1 MKEIKRRNAW
11 IAFSLALVVFLAGVF
26 VINWQLWHSDQATH
40 VAAARQAAKKIAA
53 ILDEAH
59 AATATALNVSRSGCS
74 GQGQFQLGTEAALQ
88 PHLRTILLIKDG
100 QVWCSSLPG
109 NRVLTLHPESLPDEK
124 LQLLPARIM
133 VNKRPV
139 LIYHTRSAQV
149 RVIVSISDIH
159 LRDALYSDEDNAGL
173 ALSVN
178 HQMIARYGDVGPLK
192 ASPHQDI
199 FSSPDYPFRIIY
211 PESPFFSP
219 SRLFQNGFGL
229 LIFILSVSLLFYFLL
244 RKYLNV
250 YTSEEENL
258 RYAIAQG
265 YIVPFYQPVVNG
277 KTGEIYGV
285 EILARW
291 KNATTQ
297 RRSPAEFIP
306 LAERTGLIIP
316 LTRSLMAQVAAQ
328 MNPIFSKLPDGFH
341 IGLNISVSHIN
352 APSFIDDCLH
362 YQRGFEGKAVKLMLE
377 ITEQEPL
384 LLNDAVVDKLNTLH
398 SRGFSIALDDFGTG
412 YSGLSCLHELIFD
425 YIKIDQSFVGRVTGE
440 APSSKLLDCVI
451 EMARTLSLRIIAEG
465 VETQVQLEYLNRQN
479 IHLLQGY
486 YFWKPMPYV
495 ALVMLLLS
503 KPKARIVEE

>member
-59 AATATALNVSRSGCS
+59 AATATALNVSRNGCS

-124 LQLLPARIM
+124 LQLLPARMM

-229 LIFILSVSLLFYFLL
+229 LIFIFSVSLLFYFLL

-465 VETQVQLEYLNRQN
+465 VETLVQLEYLNRQN

>member
-1 MKEIKRRNAW
+1 MKKITVRNAW

-40 VAAARQAAKKIAA
+40 VASARQAAKKIAV
-53 ILDEAH
+53 IIDEAR
-59 AATATALNVSRSGCS
+59 AATVTALNVSRSGCS
-74 GQGQFQLGTEAALQ
+74 VQGQFQLGTEAALQ

-109 NRVLTLHPESLPDEK
+109 NRVLTLHPESLSVEP
-124 LQLLPARIM
+124 LLLLPARMM

-139 LIYHTRSAQV
+139 LIYQTHSAQI
-149 RVIVSISDIH
+149 RVIVTISDVH
-159 LRDALYSDEDNAGL
+159 LRDALYSDTDNDGL
-173 ALSVN
+173 VLWVN
-178 HQMIARYGDVGPLK
+178 HQMIARYGDVESLNAG
-192 ASPHQDI
+192 PHQGI

-219 SRLFQNGFGL
+219 GRLFHNGFGL
-229 LIFILSVSLLFYFLL
+229 LIFIFSVSLLFYFLL

-265 YIVPFYQPVVNG
+265 DIVPYYQPVVNG

-291 KNATTQ
+291 KNTTAQ
-297 RRSPAEFIP
+297 WRSPAEFIP

-328 MNPIFSKLPDGFH
+328 MRPIFSKLPDGFH
-341 IGLNISVSHIN
+341 IGLNISASHIN
-352 APSFIDDCLH
+352 APTFIDDCLH

-384 LLNDAVVDKLNTLH
+384 LLNGAVVDKLKTLH

-412 YSGLSCLHELIFD
+412 YSGLSYLHELVFD

-440 APSSKLLDCVI
+440 TPSSKLLDCVI

-465 VETQVQLEYLNRQN
+465 VETQAQLDYLNRQN

>member
-124 LQLLPARIM
+124 LQLLPARMM

-384 LLNDAVVDKLNTLH
+384 LLNGAVVDKLNTLH

-440 APSSKLLDCVI
+440 APASKLLDCVI

-465 VETQVQLEYLNRQN
+465 VETEAQRDYLNRQN

>member
-124 LQLLPARIM
+124 LQLLPARMM

-229 LIFILSVSLLFYFLL
+229 LIFIFSVSLLFYFLL

-297 RRSPAEFIP
+297 RRSPA
-306 LAERTGLIIP
+306 
-316 LTRSLMAQVAAQ
+316 
-328 MNPIFSKLPDGFH
+328 
-341 IGLNISVSHIN
+341 
-352 APSFIDDCLH
+352 
-362 YQRGFEGKAVKLMLE
+362 
-377 ITEQEPL
+377 
-384 LLNDAVVDKLNTLH
+384 
-398 SRGFSIALDDFGTG
+398 
-412 YSGLSCLHELIFD
+412 
-425 YIKIDQSFVGRVTGE
+425 
-440 APSSKLLDCVI
+440 
-451 EMARTLSLRIIAEG
+451 
-465 VETQVQLEYLNRQN
+465 
-479 IHLLQGY
+479 
-486 YFWKPMPYV
+486 
-495 ALVMLLLS
+495 
-503 KPKARIVEE
+503 

>member
-53 ILDEAH
+53 ILDEARE
-59 AATATALNVSRSGCS
+59 ATATALNVSRSGCS
-74 GQGQFQLGTEAALQ
+74 SQGQFQLGTEAALQ

-109 NRVLTLHPESLPDEK
+109 NRVLTLSPESLPDEP
-124 LQLLPARIM
+124 LLLLPARMM

-139 LIYHTRSAQV
+139 LIYQARVAAI
-149 RVIVSISDIH
+149 RVIVTISDIH
-159 LRDALYSDEDNAGL
+159 LRDALYSDTDNNGL
-173 ALSVN
+173 ALWVQN
-178 HQMIARYGDVGPLK
+178 QMIARYGDVKPL
-192 ASPHQDI
+192 AADPHQGV
-199 FSSPDYPFRIIY
+199 FTSPAYPFRITY
-211 PESPFFSP
+211 PDSLFFSP
-219 SRLFQNGFGL
+219 GRLVHNGSGL
-229 LIFILSVSLLFYFLL
+229 LIFIFSVSLLFYFLM

-250 YTSEEENL
+250 YTSEEERL
-258 RYAIAQG
+258 RYAINQG
-265 YIVPFYQPVVNG
+265 YIVPYYQPLVNG

-291 KNATTQ
+291 QNSTTPS
-297 RRSPAEFIP
+297 RSPAEFIP

-316 LTRSLMAQVAAQ
+316 LTRSLMAQVNAQ
-328 MNPIFSKLPDGFH
+328 MRPLFSKLPDGFH
-341 IGLNISVSHIN
+341 IGLNISASHIN
-352 APSFIDDCLH
+352 APTFIDDCLH

>member
-124 LQLLPARIM
+124 LQLLPARMM

-159 LRDALYSDEDNAGL
+159 LRDALYSDEDNVGL

-219 SRLFQNGFGL
+219 SRLFLNGFGL
-229 LIFILSVSLLFYFLL
+229 LIFIFSVSLLFYFLL

-440 APSSKLLDCVI
+440 APSSKLPDCVI

>member
-124 LQLLPARIM
+124 LQLLPARMM

>member
-124 LQLLPARIM
+124 LQLLPARMM

-219 SRLFQNGFGL
+219 SRLCQNGFAL
-229 LIFILSVSLLFYFLL
+229 LIFIFSVSLLFYFLL

>member
-11 IAFSLALVVFLAGVF
+11 IAFSLALAVFLAGVF

-40 VAAARQAAKKIAA
+40 VAAARQAAKKISA

-124 LQLLPARIM
+124 LQLLPARMM

-229 LIFILSVSLLFYFLL
+229 LIFIFSVSLLFYFLL

-465 VETQVQLEYLNRQN
+465 VETQAQLEYLNRQN

-503 KPKARIVEE
+503 KPKARIIEQ

>member
-59 AATATALNVSRSGCS
+59 AATATALNVSRNGCS

-124 LQLLPARIM
+124 LQLLPARMM

-178 HQMIARYGDVGPLK
+178 HQMITRYGDVGPLK

-229 LIFILSVSLLFYFLL
+229 LIFIFSVSLLFYFLL

>member
-1 MKEIKRRNAW
+1 MKEIKRQNAW

-59 AATATALNVSRSGCS
+59 AATATALNVSRNGCS

-124 LQLLPARIM
+124 LQLLPARMM

-159 LRDALYSDEDNAGL
+159 LRDALYSDEDNVGL

-229 LIFILSVSLLFYFLL
+229 LIFIFSVSLLFYFLL

>member
-59 AATATALNVSRSGCS
+59 AATATALNVSRNGCS

-88 PHLRTILLIKDG
+88 PHLRAILLIKDG

-124 LQLLPARIM
+124 LQLLPARMM

-178 HQMIARYGDVGPLK
+178 HQMITRYGDVGPLK

-229 LIFILSVSLLFYFLL
+229 LIFIFSVSLLFYFLL

-412 YSGLSCLHELIFD
+412 YSGLSCLHELVFD

>member
-59 AATATALNVSRSGCS
+59 AATATALNVSRNGCS

-124 LQLLPARIM
+124 LQLLPARMM

-178 HQMIARYGDVGPLK
+178 HQMITRYGDVGPLK

-229 LIFILSVSLLFYFLL
+229 LIFIFSVSLLFYFLL

-384 LLNDAVVDKLNTLH
+384 LLNGAVVDKLNTLH

-440 APSSKLLDCVI
+440 APASKLLDCVI

-465 VETQVQLEYLNRQN
+465 VETEAQRDYLNRQN

>member
-59 AATATALNVSRSGCS
+59 AATATALNVSRNGCS

-124 LQLLPARIM
+124 LQLLPARMM

-211 PESPFFSP
+211 PESLFFSP

-229 LIFILSVSLLFYFLL
+229 LIFIFSVSLLFYFLL

>member
-59 AATATALNVSRSGCS
+59 AATATALNVSRNGCS

-100 QVWCSSLPG
+100 QMWCSSLPG

-124 LQLLPARIM
+124 LQLLPARMM

-229 LIFILSVSLLFYFLL
+229 LIFIFSVSLLFYFLL

>member
-11 IAFSLALVVFLAGVF
+11 IAFPLALVVFLAGVF

-59 AATATALNVSRSGCS
+59 AATATALNVSRNGCS

-124 LQLLPARIM
+124 LQLLPARMM

-229 LIFILSVSLLFYFLL
+229 LIFIFSVSLLFYFLL

-384 LLNDAVVDKLNTLH
+384 LLNNAVVDKLNTLH

>member
-59 AATATALNVSRSGCS
+59 AATATALNVSRNGCS

-124 LQLLPARIM
+124 LQLLPARMM

-229 LIFILSVSLLFYFLL
+229 LIFIFSVSLLFYFLL

-265 YIVPFYQPVVNG
+265 YIVPFYQPVVNV

>member
-53 ILDEAH
+53 ILDEARE
-59 AATATALNVSRSGCS
+59 ATATALNVSRNGCS

-124 LQLLPARIM
+124 LQLLPARMM

-159 LRDALYSDEDNAGL
+159 LRDALYSDEGNAGL

-229 LIFILSVSLLFYFLL
+229 LIFIFSVSLLFYFLL

-306 LAERTGLIIP
+306 LDERTGLIIP

-352 APSFIDDCLH
+352 ALSFIDDCLH

-465 VETQVQLEYLNRQN
+465 VETQAQLEYLNRQN

-503 KPKARIVEE
+503 KPKARIIEQ

>member
-26 VINWQLWHSDQATH
+26 VINWQLWHSDLATH

-59 AATATALNVSRSGCS
+59 AATATALNVSRNGCS

-124 LQLLPARIM
+124 LQLLPARMM

-229 LIFILSVSLLFYFLL
+229 LIFIFSVSLLFYFLL

-352 APSFIDDCLH
+352 ALSFIDDCLH

>member
-40 VAAARQAAKKIAA
+40 VAAARQAAKKISA

-124 LQLLPARIM
+124 LQLLPARMM

-229 LIFILSVSLLFYFLL
+229 LIFIFSVSLLFYFLL

-451 EMARTLSLRIIAEG
+451 EMARTLSLRIIAENI
-465 VETQVQLEYLNRQN
+465 ENKAQLEYLNRQN

-503 KPKARIVEE
+503 KPKARIIEQ

>member
-40 VAAARQAAKKIAA
+40 VAAARQAAKKISA

-124 LQLLPARIM
+124 LQLLPARMM

-229 LIFILSVSLLFYFLL
+229 LIFIFSVSLLFYFLL

-277 KTGEIYGV
+277 KTGRYTV
-285 EILARW
+285 W
-291 KNATTQ
+291 KF
-297 RRSPAEFIP
+297 SPAGKMLP
-306 LAERTGLIIP
+306 
-316 LTRSLMAQVAAQ
+316 RSGVRPRNL
-328 MNPIFSKLPDGFH
+328 FH
-341 IGLNISVSHIN
+341 WPNVP
-352 APSFIDDCLH
+352 A
-362 YQRGFEGKAVKLMLE
+362 
-377 ITEQEPL
+377 
-384 LLNDAVVDKLNTLH
+384 
-398 SRGFSIALDDFGTG
+398 
-412 YSGLSCLHELIFD
+412 
-425 YIKIDQSFVGRVTGE
+425 
-440 APSSKLLDCVI
+440 
-451 EMARTLSLRIIAEG
+451 
-465 VETQVQLEYLNRQN
+465 
-479 IHLLQGY
+479 
-486 YFWKPMPYV
+486 
-495 ALVMLLLS
+495 
-503 KPKARIVEE
+503 

>member
-59 AATATALNVSRSGCS
+59 AATATALNVSRNGCS

-124 LQLLPARIM
+124 LQLLPARMM

-229 LIFILSVSLLFYFLL
+229 LIFIFSVSLLFYFLL

-451 EMARTLSLRIIAEG
+451 EMARTLSLRITAEG

>member
-26 VINWQLWHSDQATH
+26 VINWQLWHSDQASH
-40 VAAARQAAKKIAA
+40 VATASQAAKKIAV
-53 ILDEAH
+53 ILDEAR
-59 AATATALNVSRSGCS
+59 AATMTAMNVSRGGCS
-74 GQGQFQLGTEAALQ
+74 VQGQFQLGTEAALQ
-88 PHLRTILLIKDG
+88 PHLRTIVLVKDG
-100 QVWCSSLPG
+100 KVWCSSLPG
-109 NRVLTLHPESLPDEK
+109 NRVLTLHPESLPDEP
-124 LQLLPARIM
+124 LQLLPARMM

-139 LIYHTRSAQV
+139 LIYHTRSVQV

-159 LRDALYSDEDNAGL
+159 LRDALYSDEGNGGL
-173 ALSVN
+173 ALLVHN
-178 HQMIARYGDVGPLK
+178 KMIARYGDVKPLNAGPNR
-192 ASPHQDI
+192 DI
-199 FSSPDYPFRIIY
+199 FSSPDYPFHIAY

-219 SRLFQNGFGL
+219 GRLFHNGSGL
-229 LIFILSVSLLFYFLL
+229 LIFIFSVSLLFYFLL

-250 YTSEEENL
+250 YTSEEERL

-265 YIVPFYQPVVNG
+265 AIVPYYQPLVNG

-291 KNATTQ
+291 PNTTAQ
-297 RRSPAEFIP
+297 WRSPAEFIP

-316 LTRSLMAQVAAQ
+316 LTCSLMAQVAAQ
-328 MNPIFSKLPDGFH
+328 MRPIFSKLPDGFH
-341 IGLNISVSHIN
+341 IGVNISASHIN

-362 YQRGFEGKAVKLMLE
+362 FQRGFEGTAVKLMLE

-384 LLNDAVVDKLNTLH
+384 LLNEAVVDKLNALH

-412 YSGLSCLHELIFD
+412 YSGLSYLHELVFD

-440 APSSKLLDCVI
+440 SPQSKLLDSVI

-465 VETQVQLEYLNRQN
+465 VETQAQLDYLNRQN

-503 KPKARIVEE
+503 KPKARIIEE